1 MIQLQIL
8 SGKQAGRD
16 IVVRRFPFH
25 IGRSS
30 DAGLP
35 LDDAGV
41 WDRHVQL
48 DFQPGT
54 GFTCV
59 TPTDAL
65 TLLNGARIEGGTL
78 RNGDL
83 LELGSARLRF
93 WLARSE
99 QRTLRVR
106 ELLTWAGLAAIFT
119 AQAALICWLRR

>member
-1 MIQLQIL
+1 MIQLHLL
-8 SGKQAGRD
+8 SGPQAGRD

-25 IGRSS
+25 IGRNSK
-30 DAGLP
+30 ANLP

-41 WDRHVQL
+41 WDQHLQI

-59 TPTDAL
+59 AQAAAL
-65 TLLNGARIEGGTL
+65 TLVNGERIEGATL

-83 LELGSARLRF
+83 LELGSAQLRF

-106 ELLTWAGLAAIFT
+106 ELLTWTGLAAVFA